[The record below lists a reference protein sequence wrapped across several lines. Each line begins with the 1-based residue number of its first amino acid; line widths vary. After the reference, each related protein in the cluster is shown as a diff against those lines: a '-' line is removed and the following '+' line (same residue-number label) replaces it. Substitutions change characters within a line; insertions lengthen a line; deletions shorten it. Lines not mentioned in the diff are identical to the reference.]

1 MVPAR
6 TMKATPVASALIV
19 AMAMLIAI
27 AGCDRGSQQRTDQ
40 AEAAAKA
47 AAEKAFATEQQQWRE
62 ERAAGLTRA
71 DGWTSLVGMHWI
83 TPGPH
88 FVGSSPGSGIRLA
101 AGPAELGLLTLE
113 KDGSLRLV
121 PAKGAQLTLDDAPLE
136 GPTMLASDADGAGP
150 SRIGFDEGKGLATV
164 IKRGERYA
172 LRVRHAEAQTRTG
185 FAGLDYWPASREWV
199 VRARFIPHAP
209 GRTIPIANIIGTVD
223 DTPNPGAVEFTHEG
237 KPYRLEALDGG
248 DGSLFLVF
256 ADRTNGRGS
265 YGAGRF
271 LDAPAPDAQGRV
283 ELDFNRSYNPP
294 CAFTAF
300 ATCPLPP
307 PENRLDL
314 VIDAGE
320 KAYAGQ
326 H

>member
-1 MVPAR
+1 
-6 TMKATPVASALIV
+6 MKATPAVSALIV
-19 AMAMLIAI
+19 ATAMLIAI

-47 AAEKAFATEQQQWRE
+47 AAEKAFATEQRQWRE

-71 DGWTSLVGMHWI
+71 DGWTSLVGLHWI

-101 AGPAELGLLTLE
+101 VGPPELGLLTLE
-113 KDGSLRLV
+113 KDGRLRLV
-121 PAKGAQLTLDDAPLE
+121 PARRARLTLDDAPLDA
-136 GPTMLASDADGAGP
+136 PATLASDGAEAGP
-150 SRIGFDEGKGLATV
+150 SRIGFDEGKGVATV

-172 LRVRHAEAQTRTG
+172 LRVSHAEAPTRTG
-185 FAGLDYWPASREWV
+185 FAGLDYWPASRDWV
-199 VRARFIPHAP
+199 VQARFVAHPP
-209 GRTIPIANIIGTVD
+209 GRTIPIANIIGTID
-223 DTPNPGAVEFTHEG
+223 ETPNPGAVEFTHQG
-237 KPYRLEALDGG
+237 RLYRLEALDGG

-283 ELDFNRSYNPP
+283 GLDFNRSYNPP

-314 VIDAGE
+314 AIDAGE

>member
-6 TMKATPVASALIV
+6 TMKADPVVIAL
-19 AMAMLIAI
+19 AMLVAT
-27 AGCDRGSQQRTDQ
+27 AGCDRGAQQQADQ
-40 AEAAAKA
+40 AEAAARA
-47 AAEKAFATEQQQWRE
+47 AAEQAFATKQRQWRE
-62 ERAAGLTRA
+62 ERVAGLTRA
-71 DGWTSLVGMHWI
+71 DGWTSLVGLHWI

-101 AGPAELGLLTLE
+101 AGPDELGLLTLE
-113 KDGSLRLV
+113 RDGGLRLV
-121 PAKGAQLTLDDAPLE
+121 PASGAQLTLDDAPLD
-136 GPTMLASDADGAGP
+136 GPAALASDADQAGP
-150 SRIGFDEGKGLATV
+150 SRIGFDEGKGVATV

-172 LRVRHAEAQTRTG
+172 LRVRHAEAPTRSG
-185 FAGLDYWPASREWV
+185 FAGLDYWPASRDWV
-199 VRARFIPHAP
+199 VQARFVAHPP
-209 GRTIPIANIIGTVD
+209 GRTIPIANIIGTID
-223 DTPNPGAVEFTHEG
+223 ETPNPGAVEFTHQG
-237 KPYRLEALDGG
+237 TPYRLEALDGG

-307 PENRLDL
+307 PQNRLDL
-314 VIDAGE
+314 AIDAGE
-320 KAYAGQ
+320 KAYAGR